1 MFYKPG
7 NNIMYYEP
15 GNNMLVGVQAAATG
29 SSKYSVS
36 VNNEFAGDFWNNFK
50 TRVSFVYS

>member
-1 MFYKPG
+1 MFYKLG
-7 NNIMYYEP
+7 NNIVYEP

-50 TRVSFVYS
+50 TRVSFLYS